1 MAKIYIAR
9 QSIYN
14 VNGKIFGHELFF
26 RDHEGGMTFFPSDL
40 SATSRVLLNI
50 TNHMDFD
57 AIKGKEEHIL
67 FINVNHSVINS
78 GILEMLDP
86 KHFIIELLETTQVDE
101 ALIRRIKKLK
111 KMGFKFA
118 LDDFDCS
125 VRMIEQFK
133 YVFSLLDIVKID
145 ILSADP
151 KHMLPLIKKFKSMG
165 LKLLAEKVETKDQ
178 YLTHSRM
185 GFDLFQGYYFHM
197 PENFES
203 TMNLH
208 TEAYDL
214 LHLIQM
220 IKGDEDTKEIE
231 LFFRSKPDMSYN
243 LIKYLNSSQ
252 VGMRNEIYSIEHA
265 IALIGRRQLMKWLL
279 LYLYSEHSATAL
291 PEQVLNTAIARA
303 EKMERLVKGEQS
315 KMAYLTGMYSL
326 LDVLFDMEMGE
337 VLKHIRL
344 DNTITSALLKG
355 RGVLGES
362 LKVIKQEEN
371 MSLKRLFMDNFE
383 KIPQEELLKLME
395 KCDILKNKDGS
406 IS

>member
-50 TNHMDFD
+50 TNHMNFD
-57 AIKGKEEHIL
+57 EIKGRDEHIL
-67 FINVNHSVINS
+67 FINVNHAVINS

-86 KHFIIELLETTQVDE
+86 KHFIIELLETTQVDD
-101 ALIRRIKKLK
+101 ALIQRIKKLK
-111 KMGFKFA
+111 KLGFKFA

-125 VRMIEQFK
+125 ARMIEQFK

-145 ILSADP
+145 ILSSEP
-151 KHMLPLIKKFKSMG
+151 QRMLPLVKKLKSMG
-165 LKLLAEKVETKDQ
+165 LKLLAEKIETKDQ

-197 PENFES
+197 PEKLES

-214 LHLIQM
+214 LQLIQM
-220 IKGDEDTKEIE
+220 IKGDEETTAIE
-231 LFFRSKPDMSYN
+231 NFFRSKPDMSYN
-243 LIKYLNSSQ
+243 LIKYLNSTQ
-252 VGMRNEIYSIEHA
+252 AAIRNEIYSIEHA
-265 IALIGRRQLMKWLL
+265 IALIGRKQLLKWLL

-291 PEQVLNTAIARA
+291 PEQILNTAIARA
-303 EKMERLVKGEQS
+303 EKMEQLVQGEQS

-326 LDVLFDMEMGE
+326 LDVLFDMEMSE
-337 VLKHIRL
+337 VLKQIRL
-344 DNTITSALLKG
+344 DNTITNALLRG
-355 RGVLGES
+355 HGVLGKS
-362 LKVIKQEEN
+362 LNAIKQEEN
-371 MSLKRLFMDNFE
+371 MNLKRLFMENFE
-383 KIPQEELLKLME
+383 KIPPEELLKLME
-395 KCDILKNKDGS
+395 KCNITAKKDDLLT
-406 IS
+406 